1 MKKLLFIFIIILAIG
16 SCSHNS
22 NNTTNCEDVKLIVKS
37 DDPQCLEYW
46 TADTVFCTNPFLVR
60 LMDTLYQYVRSD
72 SFPSEDIRNDIE
84 WMNRYRRQLAN
95 YYCRTYEITTTF
107 NQDEDVDM
115 DTVIPVYD
123 LTEYDLTEYD
133 MADSVIEEA
142 RKLWL
147 LDGDDSTM
155 GMIIHNDIERTRL
168 IFEQFN
174 EFSRLYDKCEKQEQ
188 REMLLNEFA
197 AWLDL
202 EELMLNIYANFTDM
216 HFYGGSIRGPIT
228 SAGILEIWRAH
239 IDLYRKEYSLLYKDE
254 PYNDTGTLV
263 NPSRRLLLDCC
274 TEAFSDYENSYL
286 KEEYEYYLETVNDT
300 KKLLK
305 RLPSTIDKWIEAR
318 KPWEEEMCTDWL
330 RPAYPR
336 NTSEVLIKY
345 AHLVSAVQ

>member
-1 MKKLLFIFIIILAIG
+1 MKNLLFIFIIILTIG

-22 NNTTNCEDVKLIVKS
+22 NSNPNCEDVKLVVKS
-37 DDPQCLEYW
+37 NDPQCLEYW

-60 LMDTLYQYVRSD
+60 LMDTLYQFVRSD

-95 YYCRTYEITTTF
+95 YYCRNYETTAKF

-115 DTVIPVYD
+115 DAVIAV
-123 LTEYDLTEYD
+123 YDLTEYD

-147 LDGDDSTM
+147 LDDDDSTM
-155 GMIIHNDIERTRL
+155 GMIIHNDTERTRL

-188 REMLLNEFA
+188 REMLVDEFA

-202 EELMLNIYANFTDM
+202 GELMSHIFANFTDM

-228 SAGILEIWRAH
+228 SAGMLDIWRAH
-239 IDLYRKEYSLLYKDE
+239 IDLYRKEYSLLFKDE

-263 NPSRRLLLDCC
+263 KPARRLLLDCC
-274 TEAFSDYENSYL
+274 IEAFSDYENSCL
-286 KEEYEYYLETVNDT
+286 KDEYEDYQETVNDT
-300 KKLLK
+300 KKLLR
-305 RLPSTIDKWIEAR
+305 RLPSTIDKWIDAR

-330 RPAYPR
+330 RPTYPR
-336 NTSEVLIKY
+336 STSEVLIKF
-345 AHLVSAVQ
+345 AHLLCSVQ